1 MDGATSPDGTTS
13 SIGVIIW
20 DSIGH
25 ITVALSKP
33 LPAYY
38 PPNAVEAIAL
48 ENDII
53 LAHEMNI
60 SRVVIESD
68 SLSTVQSVIA
78 KKIGGPLG
86 HIFCGIHSSLLQF
99 SSWSLHH
106 LKWDHN
112 RAAHELAQLAKLRA

>member
-1 MDGATSPDGTTS
+1 M
-13 SIGVIIW
+13 
-20 DSIGH
+20 
-25 ITVALSKP
+25 
-33 LPAYY
+33 PAYY
-38 PPNAVEAIAL
+38 PPDAVETIAL

-60 SRVVIESD
+60 SCVVIESD
-68 SLSTVQSVIA
+68 SLSTMQLVIA

-99 SSWSLHH
+99 SSWSLYH

-112 RAAHELAQLAKLRA
+112 RVAHELAQLAKLRA